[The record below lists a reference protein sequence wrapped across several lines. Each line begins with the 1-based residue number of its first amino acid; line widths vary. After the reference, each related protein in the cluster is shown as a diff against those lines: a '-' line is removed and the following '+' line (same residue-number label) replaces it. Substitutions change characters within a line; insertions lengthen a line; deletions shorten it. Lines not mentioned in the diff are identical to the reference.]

1 MKVEF
6 NLDPFDLAGISKSDV
21 SRSARKDIL
30 DEVAA
35 YLTDAIKSDVK
46 KSMSP
51 VTGKPFKELQDER
64 YIAKKKAAGKGT
76 AANLIFS
83 GKMIDAIRVKPTK
96 GELNVTV
103 LDRQQPKADGHNNFS
118 GKSNLPERKFIP
130 NEENEE
136 TFRKGILDEIVK
148 IVESRVEE
156 DKAGTST
163 TISAADFLRG

>member
-30 DEVAA
+30 DEVTA
-35 YLTDAIKSDVK
+35 YLTDAIKKDVK
-46 KSMSP
+46 DATSP
-51 VTGKPFKELQDER
+51 VTGEAFQGLSDAYK
-64 YIAKKKAAGKGT
+64 AKKKAAGKGT
-76 AANLIFS
+76 KANLIFT
-83 GKMIDAIRVKPTK
+83 GKLIDSIRVKATG
-96 GELNVTV
+96 GEVNVTV
-103 LDRQQPKADGHNNFS
+103 LKSQQDKADGHNNFS
-118 GKSNLPERKFIP
+118 GDSKLPERKFIP
-130 NEENEE
+130 NEDNGES
-136 TFRKGILDEIVK
+136 FRKGILDEIVK